1 VHLLAHTS
9 ILLERMAMLADTCRK
24 LTLLRMEFLAVV
36 GNMQVELFDKRVS
49 FLQLLVDE
57 LCELAKLVTLAAQL
71 LM

>member
-1 VHLLAHTS
+1 
-9 ILLERMAMLADTCRK
+9 MLTDTCRK

-36 GNMQVELFDKRVS
+36 GNVYVELLYKRVS

>member
-1 VHLLAHTS
+1 
-9 ILLERMAMLADTCRK
+9 
-24 LTLLRMEFLAVV
+24 MEFLAVV
-36 GNMQVELFDKRVS
+36 GNVQVELLDKRVS